1 MRGGSEK
8 GGKEGGKEREG
19 LHCTSN
25 SYCPT
30 QFTIGFTIGY
40 TTTCMF
46 T

>member
-8 GGKEGGKEREG
+8 GGKKEREG
-19 LHCTSN
+19 LHCTLSSN